1 MGKRKNA
8 RHIAP
13 SVLVLGEASQA
24 FPEIV
29 EILDNDSGTLLDLI
43 QRPLPN
49 TKFGKNL
56 AIEDNMFEPLIEK
69 AIEKNLLKAIGRLT
83 TDMVNVPIRA
93 IERRDAEKT
102 AESMAL

>member
-56 AIEDNMFEPLIEK
+56 AIEDNMLSNIKYTFYSFPNSLAVAHECPSK
-69 AIEKNLLKAIGRLT
+69 IGISKKVISQATR
-83 TDMVNVPIRA
+83 
-93 IERRDAEKT
+93 
-102 AESMAL
+102 